1 MYSMSKSFEN
11 LSKIT
16 TLPCTDVLGAINGG
30 ETFTAKK
37 KKTQRGL
44 KGVFIF
50 TQTWVAVH

>member
-16 TLPCTDVLGAINGG
+16 TLPCTDVLGTINGG

-37 KKTQRGL
+37 KKTERGL
-44 KGVFIF
+44 KGACIF
-50 TQTWVAVH
+50 TQTWVTVH